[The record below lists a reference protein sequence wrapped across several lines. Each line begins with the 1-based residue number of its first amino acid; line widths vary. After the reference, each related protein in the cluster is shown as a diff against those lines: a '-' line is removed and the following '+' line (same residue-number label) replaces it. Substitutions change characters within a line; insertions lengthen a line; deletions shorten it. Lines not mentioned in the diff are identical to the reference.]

1 MGFITIHYTGG
12 YTYDANDNRIGNPP
26 DYKSVELKLDKEKF
40 IFNSGNFVKDWF
52 QMRRQLFNSDYLGP
66 VTGSSSVD
74 HFFMDGAP
82 YESAYLH
89 MVDDNAVL
97 KYVDTSDPMWVLD
110 DSLNGI
116 EFFVPQGTKPT
127 FEELKE
133 LCK

>member
-1 MGFITIHYTGG
+1 
-12 YTYDANDNRIGNPP
+12 
-26 DYKSVELKLDKEKF
+26 
-40 IFNSGNFVKDWF
+40 
-52 QMRRQLFNSDYLGP
+52 MRRQLFNSDYLGP